1 MNALT
6 LAQIGLKAVAY
17 QQAADARRVAFLAFG
32 KACQAWKAENGHDR
46 IERHTPEWRTLLEGI
61 PVEQAALWRAMAD
74 ERNARA
80 RLFRACRKA
89 QT

>member
-1 MNALT
+1 MTVLALGE
-6 LAQIGLKAVAY
+6 IGIKAMAY
-17 QQAADARRVAFLAFG
+17 QQAADARRVAFLAFSS
-32 KACQAWKAENGHDR
+32 ACHVWKAENGYDR

-89 QT
+89 QK